1 MSVIID
7 KTTTPTEQ
15 LQQMDIDLHIS
26 VPIESKSVK
35 NYKTKIIE
43 LTPYRIMNNLVFIP
57 MSYGIKKYNFKP
69 MKHNTSSINYEFIGT
84 LRPEQKIVRNE
95 AIDILNK
102 QNSVVISTHV
112 GFGKSILATYFM
124 SKIQMKTLI
133 IVNRLVLINQWVE
146 VLHKFIKDPK
156 ISIMKPNQI
165 IDWDNDFFIVNAI
178 NIAKFGYMPEIGLVV
193 VDELHLIV
201 SKVLSNCFQYLTPN
215 YLIGLSATPY
225 RPDGLDVLINL
236 YFGEERIDRQLFK
249 KHHVYVINTNFTP
262 IINKNNNNSIDWND
276 ILNQQSQNEER
287 NDLII
292 NCILKE
298 NYNFLVLCKRVE
310 HIKYI
315 GNKLRELD
323 ESKNINIQCLYNES
337 QPNTNVDETQKQVII
352 GTIQKIGTGFDFPC
366 LNALIIAADIE
377 EYFIQYLGRIFRK
390 QHECIPVVFDFV
402 DNNSILQKHFK
413 TRKKT
418 YQKHGGTISIYSTF
432 SRKDI

>member
-1 MSVIID
+1 M
-7 KTTTPTEQ
+7 
-15 LQQMDIDLHIS
+15 
-26 VPIESKSVK
+26 K
-35 NYKTKIIE
+35 NYLSLIKFSHTIFALPFAIIGFF
-43 LTPYRIMNNLVFIP
+43 LALRSTNATFDIKLFLLMLVCMVTARSAAMAFNRYIDR
-57 MSYGIKKYNFKP
+57 
-69 MKHNTSSINYEFIGT
+69 H
-84 LRPEQKIVRNE
+84 
-95 AIDILNK
+95 IDI
-102 QNSVVISTHV
+102 QNPRTKNREIPAGIINANTALFYVIFNSAL
-112 GFGKSILATYFM
+112 FILATYFM

-201 SKVLSNCFQYLTPN
+201 SRVLSNCFQYLTTN

-287 NDLII
+287 NKLII
-292 NCILKE
+292 NCILRE

-418 YQKHGGTISIYSTF
+418 YQKHGGTISIYSTTL
-432 SRKDI
+432 SKKDI